1 MKKTFHCDDNIVYLT
16 KKDFKMVKKGTQ
28 VGENLHVPVAISHLE
43 SGLEPGLPTTTTPVE
58 SGCSA
63 PDTGISA

>member
-1 MKKTFHCDDNIVYLT
+1 
-16 KKDFKMVKKGTQ
+16 MVKKGTQ